1 MKKNKRSLVVLVLA
15 VLVMVLVAC
24 GKGNG
29 DTQLTEITPGVGTTI
44 SDNSSTSQDK
54 ALEVSA
60 NEALEANEVDSDKS
74 DAVSDNSVSDNSV
87 SDNTVSDNSASDK
100 DKETK
105 ETTDK
110 TKAKEVDRD
119 DIEVFAE
126 AETMYVQSGANIRK
140 GPGTDYDIVGS
151 LKQNDTV
158 EVIGKCK
165 SVAWFEIKRGN
176 DSAFVYSGLLGKNEV
191 VPVVVEAPAEQP
203 LAADTQDQA
212 VANPSADQTQT
223 QAPQPA
229 APPAVAPVAA
239 KGGVLFIGDSRTC
252 QMQEAT
258 GGRGVG
264 WICKYGAK
272 YDWFANT
279 AVPQADALI
288 GAGTKVVICMG
299 VNDPDR
305 VGDYANCVNSKIWDW
320 VGRGAKVYYVSVN
333 PVEEPYIN
341 EKAAAIESFNSS
353 MPGRLQGGV
362 VWIDTYSIIK
372 ANPGGY
378 PFVDGIH
385 FDANSNILI
394 FNMIYNSL
402 R

>member
-1 MKKNKRSLVVLVLA
+1 MKKNKKSLVVVVLA
-15 VLVMVLVAC
+15 VLVMALVAC
-24 GKGNG
+24 GKGTG
-29 DTQLTEITPGVGTTI
+29 DSGLTEITPGVGTTI
-44 SDNSSTSQDK
+44 SENSSVSQDSGIEK
-54 ALEVSA
+54 QDTKSTDDKDTDAKIDNEKTDSA
-60 NEALEANEVDSDKS
+60 
-74 DAVSDNSVSDNSV
+74 SDNSVSDNAV
-87 SDNTVSDNSASDK
+87 SDNDIQDTEDK
-100 DKETK
+100 AKDDEPKV
-105 ETTDK
+105 
-110 TKAKEVDRD
+110 KEVDRD
-119 DIEVFAE
+119 DIEVLAE
-126 AETMYVQSGANIRK
+126 AVTMYVQSAANVRK

-176 DSAFVYSGLLGKNEV
+176 DSAFVYSGLLGDSEV
-191 VPVVVEAPAEQP
+191 VPVVVEAPVPVDGADGQEQAATTQAAEQ
-203 LAADTQDQA
+203 
-212 VANPSADQTQT
+212 VATPPVVATP
-223 QAPQPA
+223 APA
-229 APPAVAPVAA
+229 SVTTGNV
-239 KGGVLFIGDSRTC
+239 VFIGDSRTC
-252 QMQEAT
+252 QMQQAT
-258 GGRGVG
+258 GGSGVD
-264 WICKYGAK
+264 WVCQYGAK

-279 AVPQADALI
+279 AIQKADPLI

-305 VGDYANCVNSKIWDW
+305 VSDYASCVNNNVWSW

-341 EKAAAIESFNSS
+341 EKAAAIENFNAS

-362 VWIDTYSIIK
+362 IWIDTYSVIK

-385 FDANSNILI
+385 FDNSANIMI
-394 FNMIYNSL
+394 FKMIYNNL